1 MKELLF
7 ATVIAAT
14 SIENYSRLEELEFRL
29 DFLEFQLGVTLRLFY
44 YKNRTS

>member
-1 MKELLF
+1 MKELIL

-14 SIENYSRLEELEFRL
+14 SIDNYRLEELEFRL